1 MKKLVGLV
9 TLIALLLTSI
19 VYGVGNNFADVK
31 VEDWYYEALDEVV
44 GRGIIVGYPDNT
56 FKPGNNISRAEF
68 TKTIRTSLE
77 LDIVEGN
84 SFVDTVAHWA
94 KDEINTA
101 VENFI
106 IDKSD
111 YGYTFEPNKN
121 ITRIEMA
128 IMVVRALGLNDEAVE
143 RAREVTSFL
152 DDSSIEDADKGYVVI
167 ATEKGI
173 ISGYTD
179 RTFKPNG
186 NATRAEAAQML
197 LKMLTVIE
205 KENDNVVDRVNEAL
219 QERNV
224 DTVLP
229 KGTESSAV
237 NQDPQ
242 TYEELI
248 ENIESLKVYSY
259 TTRKSNDWELIALSQ
274 FVSNPNED
282 QVTANVIGAIRMEL
296 PKYKLE
302 VVDFNFEGTVYNCIY
317 SDELVSDGFTSGVLI
332 KDGEILERISH
343 VKDHYIL
350 GLKDKGNIYK
360 ADYIAFTRYADDFFT
375 SSSKY
380 DSSMRKMLIVFENP
394 FK

>member
-128 IMVVRALGLNDEAVE
+128 KMVVRALGLNDEAVE

>member
-1 MKKLVGLV
+1 MKKIVGLV

-31 VEDWYYEALDEVV
+31 TDDWYYEALEEVV

-68 TKTIRTSLE
+68 TKTIRVSLE

-128 IMVVRALGLNDEAVE
+128 KMIVRALGLDDEAVE
-143 RAREVTSFL
+143 RAGEVTSFL
-152 DDSSIEDADKGYVVI
+152 DDSSIQDTDKGYVVI

-197 LKMLTVIE
+197 LKMLEVIE
-205 KENDNVVDRVNEAL
+205 KENDNVVDRVNETL

-282 QVTANVIGAIRMEL
+282 QVTANIIGAIRMEL

-317 SDELVSDGFTSGVLI
+317 SDELVSDGFTTGVLI

-350 GLKDKGNIYK
+350 GLKDKGNLYK

>member
-31 VEDWYYEALDEVV
+31 NDDWYYEALDEVV

-68 TKTIRTSLE
+68 TKTIRVSLE

-128 IMVVRALGLNDEAVE
+128 KMVVRALGLNDEAVE
-143 RAREVTSFL
+143 RAGEVTSFL
-152 DDSSIEDADKGYVVI
+152 DDSSIQDLDKGYVVI

-282 QVTANVIGAIRMEL
+282 QVTANIIGAIRMEL

-317 SDELVSDGFTSGVLI
+317 SDELVSDGFTTGVLI

-350 GLKDKGNIYK
+350 GLKDKGNLYK